1 MKSRGKK
8 RKHPSQGL
16 EDEECW
22 RTISAPNDP
31 KIIIVLPLIY
41 LFHFAFFSFTFLFLT
56 FEF

>member
-22 RTISAPNDP
+22 GTISGPNNP
-31 KIIIVLPLIY
+31 KIVLPLI
-41 LFHFAFFSFTFLFLT
+41 
-56 FEF
+56 